1 MVCKIV
7 NISTDEA
14 RKEGLLA
21 GVYSDTFEAHVES
34 IPHAEFKGQGQ
45 ILIKVT
51 EVKVTQ
57 QRTMVKV
64 TAEVNECKLGNRDIY
79 IN

>member
-1 MVCKIV
+1 MSIQ
-7 NISTDEA
+7 TP
-14 RKEGLLA
+14 
-21 GVYSDTFEAHVES
+21 FEAHVES

-79 IN
+79 ILIKSHIYIRSRSKS

>member
-1 MVCKIV
+1 MSIQ
-7 NISTDEA
+7 TP
-14 RKEGLLA
+14 
-21 GVYSDTFEAHVES
+21 FEAHVES

-79 IN
+79 IYILIKSHIY